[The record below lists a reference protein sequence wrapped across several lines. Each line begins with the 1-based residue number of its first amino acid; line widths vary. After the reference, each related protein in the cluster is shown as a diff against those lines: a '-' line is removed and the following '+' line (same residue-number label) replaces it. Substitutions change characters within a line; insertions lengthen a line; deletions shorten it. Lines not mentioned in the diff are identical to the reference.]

1 MTDLIE
7 GNVLFCNRES
17 IWISIESGI
26 IYTKFEDHN
35 KLVPKQTIM
44 IDKKNLKIISLESIS
59 EQIPQLIKA
68 VCSYCALYSIEYAQI
83 ISSNIDENYTI
94 LCGVLRI
101 SSKIRWGITS
111 KSLTKYT
118 FIPRNKGYPQYIVA
132 SKLKPCAVDVYA
144 RVEIKKIQNNET
156 NPKGILVEI
165 LGNVDDSSIF
175 EKVILSSY
183 PIFPRN
189 RNSTIRNENK
199 KLSSFDE
206 SEIINNYQ
214 DIIDEDWSKD
224 MTISI
229 DPTNSQD
236 LDDAIS
242 IRNIKDSIEF
252 AVHIATPTLHYDIN
266 SEIEKL
272 AVSQMNSVY
281 TNSKVHHLIPS
292 KLSENKA
299 SLRKD
304 KKRICLSVIW
314 SKNSKNVR
322 LVRLVRTL
330 IVNKFE
336 FSYNEVEKNKIYHK
350 FLNLYESIF
359 DGEEVLNSHELIEK
373 CMIKANSYVAGFL
386 LKKSKHTALLRKSI
400 NKNVY
405 YLPNSECN
413 NHEPLGLNNYTHFTS
428 PIRRYADQIVHRQL
442 FDILSNK
449 KPKQLKH
456 ETIIQLNLS
465 KLYCMMIESDLNWT
479 SIIKKNSK
487 ITFQGK
493 LLYIQDYKAR
503 IELIINNK
511 IVKIFIPLISSKIE
525 KLFIIDTV
533 KDDKDNDTLNNTYSL
548 RYLHSTANL
557 IFEND
562 SNIVVEIYF
571 CAHQGLD
578 GYQFKWIQPNVEEF
592 LNQFCN

>member
-7 GNVLFCNRES
+7 GNVLFCNKES
-17 IWISIESGI
+17 IWISIDSGI
-26 IYTKFEDHN
+26 IYTQFEDHN
-35 KLVPKQTIM
+35 KLVPKQSIM
-44 IDKKNLKIISLESIS
+44 IDKNNLKIISFENIS

-68 VCSYCALYSIEYAQI
+68 ICSYCTLYSIEYAQI
-83 ISSNIDENYTI
+83 IPSTIDYNYTI

-132 SKLKPCAVDVYA
+132 SKLKPCAIDVYA
-144 RVEIKKIQNNET
+144 RVEIQQNEKNET
-156 NPKGILVEI
+156 NPKGTLVEI

-199 KLSSFDE
+199 KLSLFDDSE
-206 SEIINNYQ
+206 SINNYQ
-214 DIIDEDWSKD
+214 NIIDEDWSND

-242 IRNIKDSIEF
+242 IRNVKDYVEF
-252 AVHIATPTLHYDIN
+252 AVHIATPTLHYDTN

-272 AVSQMNSVY
+272 AVSQMNSIY
-281 TNSKVHHLIPS
+281 TNTKVHHLIPS

-314 SKNSKNVR
+314 SQNSSN
-322 LVRLVRTL
+322 VRLVRTL

-336 FSYNEVEKNKIYHK
+336 FSYDEVEKNKIYPK
-350 FLNLYESIF
+350 FLNLYKSVF
-359 DGEEVLNSHELIEK
+359 NGEEVSNSHELIEK

-413 NHEPLGLNNYTHFTS
+413 NHEPLGLNYYTHFTS

-465 KLYCMMIESDLNWT
+465 KLYCQMIESDLNWT
-479 SIIKKNSK
+479 SIINKNSK
-487 ITFQGK
+487 IMFQGK
-493 LLYIQDYKAR
+493 LLYVQDYKAR

-511 IVKIFIPLISSKIE
+511 IMKIFIPLISKKIE

-533 KDDKDNDTLNNTYSL
+533 NDDKDHDTLNNTYSL
-548 RYLHSTANL
+548 RYLHSNANL
-557 IFEND
+557 IFENN
-562 SNIVVEIYF
+562 SNINVEIYF

-578 GYQFKWIQPNVEEF
+578 GYKFKWIQPNVEEF